1 MARSEIGSA
10 YVSAVSFVKQVVMV
24 APADSRRAC
33 PRGPAGGGRSCA
45 PKKVFEVIVK
55 CAKTAEDVAGAL
67 EEDRLH
73 KSKPAAANIKANH
86 DSTRWP
92 KLAARLRRLD
102 EHSAV

>member
-1 MARSEIGSA
+1 MRCVRTLVVLYMARSEIGSA

-55 CAKTAEDVAGAL
+55 CAKTAEDVAGRWA
-67 EEDRLH
+67 ERKIGSTKATCCCEH
-73 KSKPAAANIKANH
+73 KS
-86 DSTRWP
+86 
-92 KLAARLRRLD
+92 
-102 EHSAV
+102 